1 MKGEYVLI
9 IKKKIK
15 KSIATLLMGLSLVS
29 TSSMVNQAAVEASPM
44 EVPTVAVENLLTNYI
59 QTKNSSLSAQEA
71 DVLAK
76 NIIYYSYKYNVDP
89 LVMTSLIDA
98 ESTFHKTAVSPA
110 GAIGLGQ
117 IMPDT
122 AVALGVNPWDAS
134 QNIEGAC
141 SYLSTQIKNFS
152 HFQYPVE
159 MALAAYNAGPYAVRE
174 YGGIPP
180 YRETQN
186 YVSKIREKYF
196 SLYNNLAYALNNYQY
211 TPPKQNDVVSA
222 YTSHSDTSAETN
234 YASSSVVQ
242 EYSNEIYDIEDDFD
256 F

>member
-1 MKGEYVLI
+1 MKGEIFLML
-9 IKKKIK
+9 KKKLK

-29 TSSMVNQAAVEASPM
+29 VSSMANQVTAEANPM

-98 ESTFHKTAVSPA
+98 ESTFHQTAVSPV

-122 AVALGVNPWDAS
+122 AVALGINPWDAA
-134 QNIEGAC
+134 QNVEGAC

-159 MALAAYNAGPYAVRE
+159 MALAAYNAGPNAVRE

-186 YVSKIREKYF
+186 YVSKIRDKYF

-211 TPPKQNDVVSA
+211 TPARQNDVVSA
-222 YTSHSDTSAETN
+222 YSSYTDTGSETN
-234 YASSSVVQ
+234 YVSSVVQ
-242 EYSNEIYDIEDDFD
+242 DYTNEIYDIEDDFD

>member
-1 MKGEYVLI
+1 M
-9 IKKKIK
+9 
-15 KSIATLLMGLSLVS
+15 MGLSLVS
-29 TSSMVNQAAVEASPM
+29 VSSMANQITTEANPM
-44 EVPTVAVENLLTNYI
+44 EVPTIAVENLLTNYI
-59 QTKNSSLSAQEA
+59 QTENSSLSVQEA

-98 ESTFHKTAVSPA
+98 ESAFHQPAVSPV

-122 AVALGVNPWDAS
+122 AVSLGVNPWDAA

-159 MALAAYNAGPYAVRE
+159 MALAAYNAGPNAVRE

-180 YRETQN
+180 YQETQN
-186 YVSKIREKYF
+186 YVSKIRDKYF
-196 SLYNNLAYALNNYQY
+196 SLYNNLGYALNNYQY
-211 TPPKQNDVVSA
+211 TPVRHNDVASA
-222 YTSHSDTSAETN
+222 YSSYTDTSYETN
-234 YASSSVVQ
+234 YVSSVVQ
-242 EYSNEIYDIEDDFD
+242 DYTNEIYDIEDDFD